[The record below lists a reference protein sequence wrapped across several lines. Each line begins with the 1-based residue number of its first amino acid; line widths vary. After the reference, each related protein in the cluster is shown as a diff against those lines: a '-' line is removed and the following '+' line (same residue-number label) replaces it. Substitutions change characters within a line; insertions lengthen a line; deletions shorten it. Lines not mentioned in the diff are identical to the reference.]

1 VLSEQVPDVDENERV
16 SVTNLGHGLYQV
28 TAHYGFMETP
38 NVPEVLEKA
47 AARYGLPHFP
57 SQTSYYLGRETLL
70 TSGQSRMFR
79 WRKTLF
85 SFISR
90 NARSATQYFG
100 IPADRVVELGMQ
112 INL

>member
-1 VLSEQVPDVDENERV
+1 M
-16 SVTNLGHGLYQV
+16 
-28 TAHYGFMETP
+28 TAHYGFMETQD
-38 NVPEVLEKA
+38 VPDILKQASV
-47 AARYGLPHFP
+47 RYGVSYEP
-57 SQTSYYLGRETLL
+57 SRTSYYLGRETLL
-70 TSGQSRMFR
+70 TSGGSRMFR
-79 WRKTLF
+79 WRKALF